1 MKTTSDQALAN
12 ALAHHRA
19 GHPERAAATY
29 RRLLADDPG
38 NADLLHLLG
47 VTERQ
52 AGRVLQA
59 LALFRQSLNRAPY
72 LVEARLNLANALLS
86 QGNATGARTQWQ
98 AVLALDPSHGAA
110 LHALGSSGAGHGG
123 AGREEAIRNLRR
135 AARLT
140 PDTAEI
146 HHDLGI
152 LLRQDDRIEEAIAC
166 QRRALS
172 LQPGFLSAWMSL
184 GNALLELG
192 EIGTAA
198 QALERAVSLSPGTPE
213 IWFNL
218 GNLYYRTADLDR
230 ALTCYR
236 RSARL
241 GLAAARARVVATL
254 FDLERDAAAEAAL
267 AEYLPLEGTD
277 VSSSLEYLYAIMVRG
292 GRTAEARTLFTRL
305 ETIPFA
311 GRIYPVECRTALSA
325 LDLAEG
331 DPTSAATRLE
341 TVRSDNCWMFTV
353 RSLAA
358 LERTRRQQGWR
369 WQRPLNPH
377 PALPRLTSTT
387 LGNRGRFAHNVLE
400 YVLLRLYA
408 EKYGCVL
415 ETPDWVGGAYFDLDD
430 PVPSGPLPPW
440 PFARRVLNVS
450 VMGTRDVEPVLDRD
464 AMSPLF
470 LYEYPLAFRDRI
482 RSWLQPRPQWKPWIN
497 PPVDALRAVGR
508 TVVAIHIRRGDFLQY
523 GYPITETQTYVDWL
537 RGLWPTLDKPVLYLA
552 SDDIPAV
559 RAAFREFRPVTLHD
573 AGPAWPGL
581 EFLQDFQVLTQADIV
596 GISAAS
602 GFSQLAARLNARARL
617 CVEPDMKTGGIKPFQ
632 AWV

>member
-1 MKTTSDQALAN
+1 MKTISDQALAG
-12 ALAHHRA
+12 ALADHRA
-19 GHPERAAATY
+19 GHPERAAIIY
-29 RRLLADDPG
+29 RQLLAEDPG

-52 AGRVLQA
+52 AGRVAPA
-59 LALFRQSLNRAPY
+59 LALFRQALTRAPH
-72 LVEARLNLANALLS
+72 LVEARLNLANALAS
-86 QGNATGARTQWQ
+86 QGDGDGARAQWR
-98 AVLALDPSHGAA
+98 AVLLLDPAHGAA
-110 LHALGSSGAGHGG
+110 WHALGASGAGHGG
-123 AGREEAIRNLRR
+123 AGREEAIRYLRR
-135 AARLT
+135 AARVS
-140 PDTAEI
+140 PERAEI

-152 LLRQDDRIEEAIAC
+152 LLRQDDQIEEAIAC

-184 GNALLELG
+184 GNALLERG
-192 EIGTAA
+192 EIDAAA
-198 QALERAVSLSPGTPE
+198 QALEWAASLSPGTPE

-218 GNLYYRTADLDR
+218 GNLRYRSADLDG

-236 RSARL
+236 RSVKL
-241 GLAAARARVVATL
+241 GLPAARARVVATL
-254 FDLERDAAAEAAL
+254 FDQGQDAAAEAAL
-267 AEYLPLEGTD
+267 AEYLPQEGTD
-277 VSSSLEYLYAIMVRG
+277 VSSCLEYLHAIMVRG
-292 GRTAEARTLFTRL
+292 GRTAEARALFTRL
-305 ETIPFA
+305 ETVPLA
-311 GRIYPVECRTALSA
+311 GKVYPVECRTALSA
-325 LDLAEG
+325 LDLMEG
-331 DPTSAATRLE
+331 DPISAAARLE
-341 TVRSDNCWMFTV
+341 NVRSDNCWMFTV

-369 WQRPLNPH
+369 WQRPGNPH
-377 PALPRLTSTT
+377 PDRPRLSSTT

-408 EKYGCVL
+408 EKHGCVL

-430 PVPSGPLPPW
+430 PAPGGPLPPW
-440 PFARRVLNVS
+440 PFARRVLNGS
-450 VMGTRDVEPVLDRD
+450 VMGTWDAPPVMDRD
-464 AMSPLF
+464 ALSPLF
-470 LYEYPLAFRDRI
+470 LYEYPAEFRDRI
-482 RSWLQPRPQWKPWIN
+482 RSWLQPRPQWKPWID

-508 TVVAIHIRRGDFLQY
+508 TIVAIHIRRGDFLQY

-537 RGLWPTLDKPVLYLA
+537 RALWPTLDKPVLYLA

-559 RAAFREFRPVTLHD
+559 RAAFREFRPVTLQD

-581 EFLQDFQVLTQADIV
+581 EFLQDFHVLTQADIV

-632 AWV
+632 AWI